1 MASSSQNRMNRVK
14 IEPENLI
21 YLSSDDEGPM
31 VKGRRNGRMQS
42 KGEASQGMNGRMQGS
57 STPVQ
62 SRNGRMQG
70 NSNGR
75 MQGRN
80 DSVRGRNDSVRGKSA
95 AAEAGAHSCSW
106 VTPVSLAIQNLKK
119 KQTLLGLCRNV
130 YKDCLG
136 LGCDL
141 IPTAV
146 SITAL
151 F

>member
-1 MASSSQNRMNRVK
+1 RMNRVK

-21 YLSSDDEGPM
+21 YLSSDDEGPI

-57 STPVQ
+57 SPPVQ
-62 SRNGRMQG
+62 GRNGRMQS
-70 NSNGR
+70 NSTPV
-75 MQGRN
+75 Q
-80 DSVRGRNDSVRGKSA
+80 GRNDSVRGKSA
-95 AAEAGAHSCSW
+95 AAEANAHNCEW
-106 VTPVSLAIQNLKK
+106 VTPVSRAIQNLKK